1 MFYICGRKVKIVT
14 GQPGKADKAKTQT
27 VNICTVENVIKNYDY
42 VLRLYRPHF
51 TSEAEL
57 QNQDFKCIEDCV
69 KYLQEKYHAKV
80 EKSPSPETEPTPKK
94 GPNLELGIRKTGES
108 TLWERKAA
116 SVVEDTIDQF
126 ILEFISFPYLHR
138 REHSIHCELYRL
150 LVSRR
155 FLSGNYPIGNWFSQ
169 LVHKEWP
176 EHSQRPG
183 KTKRGTIDLCILSPE
198 RLKSCPLQEFLDGRI
213 EPAIAIEIGLDYK
226 LEHLEQDSEKL
237 LESRTNHR
245 YLIHL
250 IRQNFIDDFDAVE
263 QFVLHKSLNL
273 KTAYARLTGSQ
284 AFYKLTNNKEIIT
297 L

>member
-14 GQPGKADKAKTQT
+14 GPPGKADKAKTQT
-27 VNICTVENVIKNYDY
+27 VNICTVENVIGDYDY

-57 QNQDFKCIEDCV
+57 QNQDFKCCIEDCV

-80 EKSPSPETEPTPKK
+80 EKSPSPETEAPPKK
-94 GPNLELGIRKTGES
+94 GSKLVIRKTEES

-155 FLSGNYPIGNWFSQ
+155 FLSGNYPMGNWFSQ

-176 EHSQRPG
+176 EHSPRPG
-183 KTKRGTIDLCILSPE
+183 KDKRGNIDLCILSPE

-213 EPAIAIEIGLDYK
+213 EPAIAIEIGLDYD
-226 LEHLEQDSEKL
+226 LTHLNKDSKKL
-237 LESRTNHR
+237 LKSRTNHG

-250 IRQNFIDDFDAVE
+250 IRQDSTDDFDAVE
-263 QFVLHKSLNL
+263 KFILNSTSPL

-284 AFYKLTNNKEIIT
+284 AFYKLTNGKEIIT